1 MNQIFCCALS
11 EFFLPLQLL
20 MKRIQT
26 ITVDSTGAET
36 HLCMLGSNYKTDK
49 SPYNDAGHRHPY
61 TAVYSLFLSR
71 FRLQPVRFV
80 EIGIAGGNS
89 ILLWRTYFTHHDTH
103 IFGFDRDKNFIQNIL
118 NYGLPGVSAGEMDVY
133 EEDSIRKGFQAT
145 GGDLDVILDDSSH
158 GLVDQIR
165 IIKQAIPFLKPG
177 GLIIIEDIFRD
188 TPEERYEE
196 ALADVL
202 DKFSMAMFVVT
213 EHERR
218 YSPGWNNDKLLFL
231 VKK

>member
-1 MNQIFCCALS
+1 
-11 EFFLPLQLL
+11 
-20 MKRIQT
+20 MKRIQR
-26 ITVDSTGAET
+26 ITVDSTAAET
-36 HLCMLGSNYKTDK
+36 HLCTLGSNYKTDK

-61 TAVYSLFLSR
+61 TAVYSLFLSQYR
-71 FRLQPVRFV
+71 FQPVRFV

-89 ILLWRTYFTHHDTH
+89 ILLWRTYFTHKDTH
-103 IFGFDRDKNFIQNIL
+103 IFGFDRDKNFIQNVL
-118 NYGLPGVSAGEMDVY
+118 NFQLPGVSLGEMDVY
-133 EEDSIRKGFQAT
+133 EELSIRNGLQAT
-145 GGDLDVILDDSSH
+145 GGNLDVILDDSSH

-177 GLIIIEDIFRD
+177 GVIIIEDIFRD

-196 ALADVL
+196 GLADVL
-202 DKFSMAMFVVT
+202 DQFSMAMFVVT

>member
-1 MNQIFCCALS
+1 
-11 EFFLPLQLL
+11 
-20 MKRIQT
+20 
-26 ITVDSTGAET
+26 
-36 HLCMLGSNYKTDK
+36 MLGSNYKTDK

-61 TAVYSLFLSR
+61 TAVYSLFFSR
-71 FRLQPVRFV
+71 FQFQPVKFV

-89 ILLWRTYFTHHDTH
+89 ILLWRTYFTHKDTH
-103 IFGFDRDKNFIQNIL
+103 IFGFDRDKNFIQNTL
-118 NYGLPGVSAGEMDVY
+118 NFGLPGVSVGEMDVY
-133 EEDSIRKGFQAT
+133 EEESIRRGLEAT

-158 GLVDQIR
+158 GLVDQLR

-188 TPEERYEE
+188 TPEQRYEE
-196 ALADVL
+196 GLADVL
-202 DKFSMAMFVVT
+202 DQFSMAMFVVT

>member
-1 MNQIFCCALS
+1 MNQIFCRALS
-11 EFFLPLQLL
+11 EFFLPFQLL

-36 HLCMLGSNYKTDK
+36 HLCRLGSNYKTDK

-71 FRLQPVRFV
+71 FRFQPVRFV
-80 EIGIAGGNS
+80 EIGIAGANS
-89 ILLWRTYFTHHDTH
+89 ILMWRTYFTHKDTW
-103 IFGFDRDKNFIQNIL
+103 IFGFDRDTNFIEHML
-118 NYGLPGVSAGEMDVY
+118 SFGLPGILGGEMDVY
-133 EEDSIRKGFQAT
+133 KEESIRKGLAAT
-145 GGDLDVILDDSSH
+145 GGDLDILLDDSIHS
-158 GLVDQIR
+158 VEEQIR
-165 IIKQAIPFLKPG
+165 VIKVGLPFVKSG

-188 TPEERYEE
+188 TPEERYETG
-196 ALADVL
+196 LADVL
-202 DKFSMAMFVVT
+202 DEFSLVMFVMT
-213 EHERR
+213 EHENK